1 MPVVR
6 RGADRSED
14 GGQAPQGTAVSRS
27 GSVPGWLCGIVDAV
41 ADVRAEQLS
50 REPLPRDGDGRAAA
64 VLVLFGESAQHG
76 ADVLLIERASGLRS
90 HAGTPAFPGGVIDP
104 DDHGPVGAAL
114 REAHEET
121 GLHPDGVDVLAT
133 LPELWLRAGGY
144 VVTPVLAWWRAPS
157 AVQVV
162 DPVEVAAVHRVP
174 LAQLV
179 DPANRLR
186 VRHSSGYVGQ
196 AFRVGNLLVWGF
208 TAALLG
214 GLLEAGGL
222 ARPWDRDRVESL
234 PEPQG
239 AHRR

>member
-1 MPVVR
+1 M
-6 RGADRSED
+6 
-14 GGQAPQGTAVSRS
+14 SRS
-27 GSVPGWLCGIVDAV
+27 APVPGWLRGIVEAA
-41 ADVRAEQLS
+41 ADLRAEQLL
-50 REPLPRDGDGRAAA
+50 REPVPQDGDGRAAA
-64 VLVLFGESAQHG
+64 VLMLFGESAEHG

-104 DDHGPVGAAL
+104 GDHGPVGAAL

-121 GLHPDGVDVLAT
+121 GLDPAGVDVLAT

-144 VVTPVLAWWRAPS
+144 VVAPVLAWWREPS
-157 AVQVV
+157 AVRVV
-162 DPVEVAAVHRVP
+162 DHAEVAAVHRVP
-174 LAQLV
+174 LALLV

-186 VRHSSGYVGQ
+186 VRHPSGYVGQ

-234 PEPQG
+234 PQPLG